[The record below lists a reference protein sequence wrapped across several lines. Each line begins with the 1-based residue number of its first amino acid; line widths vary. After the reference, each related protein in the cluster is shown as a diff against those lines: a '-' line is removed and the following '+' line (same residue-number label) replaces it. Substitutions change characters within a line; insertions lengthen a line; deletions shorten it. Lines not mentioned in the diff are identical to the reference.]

1 MKIDKNIKIILTKE
15 EAEILHKAESL
26 LDDIIDNLFDGT
38 NMQVPTYD
46 EIFEILNRGLL
57 EEDYKII
64 AEGY

>member
-64 AEGY
+64 AKGY